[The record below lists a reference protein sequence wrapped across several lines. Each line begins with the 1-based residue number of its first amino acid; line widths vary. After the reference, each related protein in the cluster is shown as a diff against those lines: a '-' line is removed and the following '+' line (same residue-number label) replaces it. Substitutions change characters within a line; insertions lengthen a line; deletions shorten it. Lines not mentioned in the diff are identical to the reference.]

1 MPPGRLINLPIQLC
15 ASKMGVQLC
24 AAFFEQC
31 SLILAAYPL
40 TLGGNWG
47 EKRKHFYSTQLL
59 DAFPI
64 KGGDERDAGVLA
76 ERRDVRKGLPSLGS
90 GWGGRADAGAGTDVV

>member
-59 DAFPI
+59 DVFPI

-76 ERRDVRKGLPSLGS
+76 ERRDV
-90 GWGGRADAGAGTDVV
+90 